1 MSYAWPGNIRQLRHV
16 VRTMVVLCDRDT
28 IDLRDLPPEIARVKQ
43 LEGAVSP
50 VSHLIA
56 PGAETAGLPLED
68 VEREHIRRTLEM
80 TGQNRTETAKLLKIG
95 ERTLY
100 RKIKEYGL

>member
-1 MSYAWPGNIRQLRHV
+1 
-16 VRTMVVLCDRDT
+16 VLCERDT
-28 IDLRDLPPEIARVKQ
+28 IDLRDLPPEIARLKQ
-43 LEGAVSP
+43 LEANVSP

-56 PGAETAGLPLED
+56 QGTETAGLPLEE

-80 TGQNRTETAKLLKIG
+80 TAQNRTETAKLLKIG